1 MEPED
6 IAFYA
11 SVASILE
18 ASAPKPGNV
27 NPKREFADTK
37 YEHFVKSGV
46 AIADPALEAAK
57 RGHSAGTGEIET
69 RDIGIGKL
77 IEEAVVHSLKWT
89 YGRNTNLGIA
99 MLLIP
104 LCASSGMSIVKGN
117 DFRKNI
123 DPILTGTTHVDT
135 LNLYAAV
142 RHADPGGLGS
152 SKKLDIHDLRSD
164 KKIKDYGINIFD
176 VMRDTKGDSLA
187 RELANSYDISF
198 NTGYP
203 ALCERLK
210 DGDIPDAVVHAYL
223 TILSKVP
230 DTLIARKNDMET
242 AKGVTKDAKAVLLGK
257 MDIDDFDASLRS
269 DDNRLNP
276 GTTADIVAS
285 TLFIALMRGDI
296 P

>member
-1 MEPED
+1 MEIED

-11 SVASILE
+11 QLASILE
-18 ASAPKPGNV
+18 ASAVKPGNV
-27 NPKREFADTK
+27 NPEHDFADTK
-37 YEHFVKSGV
+37 YEHFVKSS
-46 AIADPALEAAK
+46 IALGDPALVAAR
-57 RGHSAGTGEIET
+57 RGHAAGTGEIET
-69 RDIGIGKL
+69 RDINVGKL
-77 IEEAVVHSLKWT
+77 IEEAVLWSSKWT

-104 LCASSGMSIVKGN
+104 LSCSAGMALAKNN
-117 DFRKNI
+117 DFRENI
-123 DPILTGTTHVDT
+123 NPILKDTTYKDT

-152 SKKLDIHDLRSD
+152 SKRLDVHDPVSD
-164 KKIKDYGINIFD
+164 KKIKDDGINIFD
-176 VMRDTKGDSLA
+176 VMNATKGDSVA

-203 ALCERLK
+203 AFLEKLK
-210 DGDIPDAVVHAYL
+210 DGNTTDAIVHAYL

-242 AKGVTKDAKAVLLGK
+242 AKKVTHDAEAVMIGK
-257 MDIDDFDASLRS
+257 MNINDFDKSLRT

-285 TLFIALMRGDI
+285 TLMIALLKGEVL
-296 P
+296 